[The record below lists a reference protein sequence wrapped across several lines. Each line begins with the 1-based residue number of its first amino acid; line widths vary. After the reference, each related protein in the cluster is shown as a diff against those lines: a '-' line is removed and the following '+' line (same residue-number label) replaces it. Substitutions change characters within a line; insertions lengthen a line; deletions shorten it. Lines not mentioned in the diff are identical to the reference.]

1 MAYVHESSNEC
12 ALSELDLHTVAPTQT
27 TILKSSFLGIET
39 KNSLEDGG
47 NINFTINKSQE
58 YTDLNENYLHLEC
71 QVLKASGEAIE
82 DTDVVAPVNNLA
94 HSLFKDV
101 QVSIGGFKVSGN
113 TETYPYRAYLEGLLN
128 YNKDVKAGVMSVQGW
143 HEDTPGQFH
152 TLTDANAGYAA
163 RKKLISNKRFS
174 LMARLHFD
182 LAHQPKLIVG
192 ETEINLTLKQSA
204 PSFYLMCAPDAGYK
218 LKIYKAKLYVRRVLV
233 ADSVAETHE
242 RAVIEHGPFDYP
254 VNRVEVTTYA
264 IPQGNRDHTYT
275 HSNTGQLPK
284 SMMIC
289 FLDHDGFNG
298 NYKKNPFEM
307 KHYDISS
314 LQVVVNDQ
322 KVPNDAY
329 VPDFK
334 TKAAVRE
341 YLALHTETGMY
352 EGARSCGISYDQF
365 LNGYTVFPLDLTP
378 DRSHD
383 GCRVNLIRA
392 GQLRV
397 EVSFGSALGATTTV
411 LLYLVYDNV
420 VELTRDRHP
429 ITDYHMN

>member
-1 MAYVHESSNEC
+1 
-12 ALSELDLHTVAPTQT
+12 
-27 TILKSSFLGIET
+27 
-39 KNSLEDGG
+39 
-47 NINFTINKSQE
+47 
-58 YTDLNENYLHLEC
+58 
-71 QVLKASGEAIE
+71 
-82 DTDVVAPVNNLA
+82 
-94 HSLFKDV
+94 
-101 QVSIGGFKVSGN
+101 
-113 TETYPYRAYLEGLLN
+113 
-128 YNKDVKAGVMSVQGW
+128 
-143 HEDTPGQFH
+143 
-152 TLTDANAGYAA
+152 
-163 RKKLISNKRFS
+163 
-174 LMARLHFD
+174 
-182 LAHQPKLIVG
+182 
-192 ETEINLTLKQSA
+192 
-204 PSFYLMCAPDAGYK
+204 MCAPDAGYK

-365 LNGYTVFPLDLTP
+365 LDGYTVFPLDLTP

-397 EVSFGSALGATTTV
+397 EVSFGSALDATTTV